1 MSPMARTLRRG
12 ESMGVTIDRSAHAA
26 IVTLRWPERRN
37 ALGPQEAEQ
46 VAEAIA
52 EAAGSGAAALV
63 LTGEKAFCAGGDL
76 PSILAAIEGAD
87 PAEVEAIVYDRF
99 QTLARALR
107 GCRIPTVAAVNGAAI
122 GLGLDL
128 ALWCDRRFVAPSARL
143 GQGWAR
149 MGLVPGTGGAALLER
164 LAPGLLWKLLGSG
177 GELTVDDA
185 AAHGIAEVVADP
197 VAAAVEFAAALS
209 RVGSQALAGYV
220 ALTRTGLPDD
230 AYLHECAR
238 LQSHRLTSADFARR
252 VERSGLTAKKE

>member
-1 MSPMARTLRRG
+1 
-12 ESMGVTIDRSAHAA
+12 MGVTIDRSAHAA

-76 PSILAAIEGAD
+76 PSILAAIDGAA